1 MSQDTLIPQLYRW
14 SALNKERLNLLL
26 SDDHKEDEYNAILDK
41 LSRLEFNMISE
52 FAARREQRTNYAS
65 HKWLQKSKNLLGG

>member
-1 MSQDTLIPQLYRW
+1 MPHDTLVPQLYRW

-26 SDDHKEDEYNAILDK
+26 NSDRDEDAYNEVLDQ
-41 LSRLEFNMISE
+41 LSRLEFSMISE

-65 HKWLQKSKNLLGG
+65 SVRTSFQ